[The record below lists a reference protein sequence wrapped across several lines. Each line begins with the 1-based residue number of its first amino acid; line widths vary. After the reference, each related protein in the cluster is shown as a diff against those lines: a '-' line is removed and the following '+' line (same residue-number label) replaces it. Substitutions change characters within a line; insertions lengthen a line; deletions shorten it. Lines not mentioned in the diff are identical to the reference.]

1 MPAMTN
7 RDLWNTRYI
16 EKGAAW
22 GNGPNQFVADRLG
35 GIAPCRV
42 LDLGSGQGR
51 NALWLAAGGHRVT
64 AVDISDVATAQAQAE
79 AAAADLDVDF
89 IAADL
94 ATWEPEPAGYDLVL
108 LSYIQ
113 MPEEPRR
120 LIHAKAD
127 RALAPG
133 GRIFIIAHHRDNLE
147 HGVGGPQSPDHLFT
161 EHDLESDFPGYRV
174 DESGPVVRHVERDDV
189 SGDAIDVIFS
199 ATKPA
204 R

>member
-1 MPAMTN
+1 MTN
-7 RDLWNTRYI
+7 RDLWNTRYA

-35 GIAPCRV
+35 GLSACRV

-51 NALWLAAGGHRVT
+51 NARWLAAAGHRVT
-64 AVDISDVATAQAQAE
+64 AVDISDVATAHAQEE
-79 AAAADLDVDF
+79 AAAAGLNIDF
-89 IAADL
+89 VAADL

-113 MPEEPRR
+113 MSEEPRR

-127 RALAPG
+127 RALRPG
-133 GRIFIIAHHRDNLE
+133 GRVFIVAHHLDNLE
-147 HGVGGPQSPDHLFT
+147 HGIGGPQSPDRLYT
-161 EHDLESDFPGYRV
+161 ERDLEGDFPGYQI
-174 DESGPVVRHVERDDV
+174 DESGAVIRHVERDDMR
-189 SGDAIDVIFS
+189 GDAIDVIFS
-199 ATKPA
+199 ATKPI